1 MFCAAFLKPKWE
13 RRALWVFP
21 LLAAPLLA
29 ILIVASG
36 WTLVVLVGTCGLLL
50 GVTMPVYISYGQQL
64 LPHGQR
70 VASSITMGVSWGI
83 ASGLVAVAMW
93 IFNSFD
99 ALSSIFGVFAAASLV
114 SSLLSHLLPVPVDTG
129 DRDSR

>member
-1 MFCAAFLKPKWE
+1 MLRNSEHAWGLVARIFHW
-13 RRALWVFP
+13 
-21 LLAAPLLA
+21 LLA

-114 SSLLSHLLPVPVDTG
+114 SSLLSHLLPVPDDTG

>member
-1 MFCAAFLKPKWE
+1 M
-13 RRALWVFP
+13 
-21 LLAAPLLA
+21 AAPLLA
-29 ILIVASG
+29 IMIVASG

-83 ASGLVAVAMW
+83 AGGLVAGAIW

-99 ALSSIFGVFAAASLV
+99 ALSSIFGVFAAASLA
-114 SSLLSHLLPVPVDTG
+114 SSLLSHLLPVPVDTE
-129 DRDSR
+129 DRNH